1 MERRG
6 KCVIIYNTLFESQT
20 VPKSDSTLEDQERLS
35 RCFEFSGFDVI
46 KWGEKRANEIETSI
60 DALARED
67 FSDYDCLVMCVLTHG
82 ELNYLYAR
90 DGKYPVRHLIEAFD
104 NDRCKTL
111 DHKPKVFIIQ
121 APGGYIEFPDFN
133 TACMYAHQ
141 LVAFS
146 HLPDS
151 MFTKAFLTAI
161 FDQSEQDLVGI
172 LTMTLDNVLCMW
184 KSKNLPSGK
193 YVFPTYS
200 SSMFK
205 RIYFQN
211 LKRKNPYESE

>member
-67 FSDYDCLVMCVLTHG
+67 FSDYDCLVVCVLTRG
-82 ELNYLYAR
+82 EFNYLYAR
-90 DGKYPVRHLIEAFD
+90 DGKYPVRYLIEAFD

-111 DHKPKVFIIQ
+111 DSKPKVFFIQ
-121 APGGYIEFPDFN
+121 APGR
-133 TACMYAHQ
+133 TADSKIGNLYSHL
-141 LVAFS
+141 LVAS
-146 HLPDS
+146 SNLPDS
-151 MFTKAFLTAI
+151 MYIKAFLTSMLKH
-161 FDQSEQDLVGI
+161 FEKDLQEI
-172 LTMTLDNVLCMW
+172 LTQTHSIVFSMLES
-184 KSKNLPSGK
+184 KKNLPPGEND
-193 YVFPTYS
+193 FPSYLS
-200 SSMFK
+200 LLFHQ
-205 RIYFQN
+205 IYFKN
-211 LKRKNPYESE
+211 LKRKKTDKSE